1 MKQIPEMLYFSLW
14 SYIAKNYHQCNLT
27 VQKNKCSIQNN
38 ITDIFW
44 FPLDKVRNIGITKSP
59 DAPSYAEG
67 AMPITLE
74 CSAEGNPTPNFTWHK
89 DSDMNTTL
97 ATGKTFTLSQNNVIV
112 NNTGNYVCVGH
123 NTINGKQHEL
133 TAVQHIQIGL
143 Y

>member
-1 MKQIPEMLYFSLW
+1 M
-14 SYIAKNYHQCNLT
+14 
-27 VQKNKCSIQNN
+27 
-38 ITDIFW
+38 

-59 DAPSYAEG
+59 DASSYAEG

-97 ATGKTFTLSQNNVIV
+97 ATEKTFILSQIDVIV

-123 NTINGKQHEL
+123 NTFNGKQHEL
-133 TAVQHIQIGL
+133 TTFQHIQIG
-143 Y
+143 

>member
-1 MKQIPEMLYFSLW
+1 M
-14 SYIAKNYHQCNLT
+14 A
-27 VQKNKCSIQNN
+27 KCSIQHN

-59 DAPSYAEG
+59 DVPSYAEG
-67 AMPITLE
+67 AMSITLD
-74 CSAEGNPTPNFTWHK
+74 CSAEGNPAPDFTWHK

-97 ATGKTFTLSQNNVIV
+97 VTGKTFTLSQNDVIV

-123 NTINGKQHEL
+123 NIVNGKQHEL
-133 TAVQHIQIGL
+133 TEVQHIQIGL

>member
-1 MKQIPEMLYFSLW
+1 
-14 SYIAKNYHQCNLT
+14 
-27 VQKNKCSIQNN
+27 
-38 ITDIFW
+38 
-44 FPLDKVRNIGITKSP
+44 
-59 DAPSYAEG
+59 
-67 AMPITLE
+67 MPITLE